1 MTKKSNA
8 TQQGGMHGQ
17 KDLDSQELR
26 DKAEQMRREASS
38 RDDGGRASVSD
49 EESGQR
55 GIDRKGL
62 EASADDDAIDRITRR
77 APPLSDQ
84 GSRRE

>member
-1 MTKKSNA
+1 MTKKRSA
-8 TQQGGMHGQ
+8 TEQGGQ
-17 KDLDSQELR
+17 KDLDSRELT

-38 RDDGGRASVSD
+38 RDEGGRASVSD

-55 GIDRKGL
+55 GIDRKGID
-62 EASADDDAIDRITRR
+62 ASAEDDAIDRITRGS
-77 APPLSDQ
+77 PPLSDN

>member
-38 RDDGGRASVSD
+38 RDEGGRASVSD

-55 GIDRKGL
+55 GIDRKGID
-62 EASADDDAIDRITRR
+62 ASAEDDAIDRITRR